1 MESAMNSSNPAR
13 STLDVIA
20 TMIDILKFELN
31 VRMEENFS
39 MFHTE
44 DYKQWITNIKLI
56 EEKLELM
63 TDMPTFNQV
72 KGKIEEIRG
81 LAHHMMYVVSL
92 KLYVF
97 SVLTHHEELSRWVS
111 QLNRI
116 HEIID
121 SIYRIIEIKPSLH
134 VFATPKAE

>member
-1 MESAMNSSNPAR
+1 MSPSNPAR

-39 MFHTE
+39 MFHIE

-56 EEKLELM
+56 EEKLDLIG
-63 TDMPTFNQV
+63 DMPSFNQV
-72 KGKIEEIRG
+72 KGKIEEMKGI
-81 LAHHMMYVVSL
+81 AHHLLYIVSL

-97 SVLTHHEELSRWVS
+97 SVLTHHEELNQW
-111 QLNRI
+111 QTLLNRI
-116 HEIID
+116 KENID
-121 SIYRIIEIKPSLH
+121 CVYRNIEQKTSLH
-134 VFATPKAE
+134 VFATPNTKAE